1 MEGKEESQI
10 FLLAVFGSSTHQ
22 TIRICSIIKK
32 KAITILIDSG
42 STHNFLDRTVA
53 KKKKNCKIQHVSPMT
68 VSVADGTKI
77 INDDIC
83 QQLKWNMQG
92 EEF

>member
-1 MEGKEESQI
+1 MEGKEEYQVS
-10 FLLAVFGSSTHQ
+10 LLVVSGSSTHQ
-22 TIRICSIIKK
+22 TIRICGSIKK
-32 KAITILIDSG
+32 KPITILIDSG
-42 STHNFLDRTVA
+42 STHNFLDPKVA
-53 KKKKNCKIQHVSPMT
+53 KRTGCKIQRVSPMT

-77 INDDIC
+77 ISDDIC